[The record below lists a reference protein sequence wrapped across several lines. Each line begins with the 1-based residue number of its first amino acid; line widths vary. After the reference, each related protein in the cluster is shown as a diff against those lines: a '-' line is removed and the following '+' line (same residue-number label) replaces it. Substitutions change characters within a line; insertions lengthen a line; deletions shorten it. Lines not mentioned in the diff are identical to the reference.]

1 MAKAPYSN
9 PDYLDE
15 VHQDISE
22 FAARHYPD
30 DDDADERD
38 QFVNYHMERRGYKTV
53 QHTSF
58 APPDPEPP
66 APKGGQGG
74 GRGGQGRGSYFG
86 GGQRR

>member
-1 MAKAPYSN
+1 MAKPAYSN

-15 VHQDISE
+15 VHQDIAE
-22 FAARHYPD
+22 FAARHYPE
-30 DDDADERD
+30 DDDADERE

-58 APPDPEPP
+58 APPEPEPP
-66 APKGGQGG
+66 AGGKGGQGG
-74 GRGGQGRGSYFG
+74 KGRGSYFG